1 MIYNFL
7 VYTNKFKIIKKQIQY
22 LKIILFIL
30 EKVHDNKI
38 IDG

>member
-22 LKIILFIL
+22 LKITLFIL